1 MSIEIKDL
9 ENIDKT
15 EINISD
21 LSSNEIEMIKLN
33 ELINIPLIKGDKGD
47 TGEQGIQGEKGDKGE
62 QGEQGRQGEK
72 GDKGDTPQKG
82 TDYFTPEEIQG
93 IKSNILDQ
101 VNQFS
106 ILVVS
111 KLPTENIDDHT
122 IYFVPKTK
130 AEQDDVYDEYIYIN
144 NGWEHIGTTEV
155 DLSSYYK
162 KDEIDKKLSEVEGNE
177 VYIGKAEEAPSSAKI
192 IVEEE
197 DFGEGSTL
205 GKSEIYIGP
214 DEPTTGEKV
223 WFNKDENSIYVRNS
237 NGAYEE
243 FINKKEL
250 EKEIFVNKTP
260 FTANEGYTIDLQY
273 MNKQGKHYWGTVV
286 FHKNSGMFG
295 SSEIALKCNV
305 ELAQIFSYGCFL
317 GTNTYNA
324 LAVGYLHLRANQE
337 LYVGDNNNTSK
348 YNYARCFVD
357 FIEK

>member
-33 ELINIPLIKGDKGD
+33 GLINIPLIKGDKGD

-162 KDEIDKKLSEVEGNE
+162 KDEIDEKLSKVEGNE
-177 VYIGKAEEAPSSAKI
+177 VYIGKAEEAPETAKI
-192 IVEEE
+192 IVEDE
-197 DFGEGSTL
+197 DFVEGAGLSKAEVYV
-205 GKSEIYIGP
+205 GAE
-214 DEPTTGEKV
+214 EPVAGEKV
-223 WFNKDENSIYVRNS
+223 WFNKDKNSIYVRNS
-237 NGAYEE
+237 NGVYEE
-243 FINKKEL
+243 FIKKQEDTGWINGTTIGNENNNQVRYRKVGNIVYISSMLYLKEL
-250 EKEIFVNKTP
+250 ITVNGMSNYKLFTLPEGFRPVFGQRGTISVKGTDNIMKEDLMYQIN
-260 FTANEGYTIDLQY
+260 ANGEVSL
-273 MNKQGKHYWGTVV
+273 
-286 FHKNSGMFG
+286 FNSGN
-295 SSEIALKCNV
+295 SNISLICAY
-305 ELAQIFSYGCFL
+305 FSLSYP
-317 GTNTYNA
+317 
-324 LAVGYLHLRANQE
+324 
-337 LYVGDNNNTSK
+337 
-348 YNYARCFVD
+348 
-357 FIEK
+357 I

>member
-1 MSIEIKDL
+1 MEKINFEDGQLTKRGCVTIDGKEYPITEPEYDGATPLSAYVLNKLQDNIE
-9 ENIDKT
+9 E
-15 EINISD
+15 
-21 LSSNEIEMIKLN
+21 
-33 ELINIPLIKGDKGD
+33 G
-47 TGEQGIQGEKGDKGE
+47 
-62 QGEQGRQGEK
+62 
-72 GDKGDTPQKG
+72 
-82 TDYFTPEEIQG
+82 
-93 IKSNILDQ
+93 
-101 VNQFS
+101 
-106 ILVVS
+106 
-111 KLPTENIDDHT
+111 
-122 IYFVPKTK
+122 
-130 AEQDDVYDEYIYIN
+130 IN
-144 NGWEHIGTTEV
+144 NIQALPVGGTKGQVLTKQSETNGDANWEDIEA
-155 DLSSYYK
+155 
-162 KDEIDKKLSEVEGNE
+162 NE

-197 DFGEGSTL
+197 DFVEGSTL